1 MKTRKIVVAMMTVL
15 LSGCAGMNSEFEFD
29 KPAKDSGIWMA
40 EADDMTV
47 SKVSANGDRNNH
59 ISLEGYRLLNT
70 GNIRL
75 DVQPAMTPGYSGSV
89 PGYPISVTPSRS
101 GTVFK
106 HSASYTISGFARNS
120 GVNCNAPRCYPE
132 PSSAFRTP
140 DNLVRVWIAP
150 YVSPDDNAHMGEIVY
165 SVAKKA
171 EWNGIM

>member
-1 MKTRKIVVAMMTVL
+1 
-15 LSGCAGMNSEFEFD
+15 
-29 KPAKDSGIWMA
+29 
-40 EADDMTV
+40 
-47 SKVSANGDRNNH
+47 
-59 ISLEGYRLLNT
+59 
-70 GNIRL
+70 
-75 DVQPAMTPGYSGSV
+75 
-89 PGYPISVTPSRS
+89 
-101 GTVFK
+101 
-106 HSASYTISGFARNS
+106 TISGFARNS